1 VSPVL
6 EVDGVDAHHGDL
18 QALSGVSMTVDEGET
33 VAIIGANGAGKS
45 TLLAVIAGALA
56 ATSGTVRFA
65 GDDVAGTSTHRRV
78 ERGITLVPEGRR
90 LFPSLSV
97 EENLLVG
104 AHRGRPGPWTLE
116 RVHDLFPLLRPLA
129 ARAAGTLSGGEQQ
142 AVAIGRGLMANPRLL
157 LLDEVSLG
165 LAPLVVQ
172 QLYAAL
178 DEIVASGC
186 TVLVV
191 EQDVGQAL
199 GVADRVVC
207 LLEGR
212 VSLAGTPADLGPDAI
227 TQAYFGALPERSSAG
242 VAGHRVDALPGAA
255 DALPGTAEAARTLPG
270 AAGTQAGTAT
280 GRS

>member
-1 VSPVL
+1 VSGAAAPAGPLLV
-6 EVDGVDAHHGDL
+6 VDGVDAHHGDL
-18 QALSGVSMTVDEGET
+18 QALFGVSLAVDEGDV

-45 TLLAVIAGALA
+45 TLLAVIAGALRTTA
-56 ATSGTVRFA
+56 GTVRFA
-65 GDDVAGTSTHRRV
+65 GDDVAGVPGHRRV
-78 ERGITLVPEGRR
+78 EQGITLVPEGRR

-104 AHRGRPGPWTLE
+104 AFRGRPGPWTLD
-116 RVHDLFPLLRPLA
+116 RVYELFPLLRPLA

-142 AVAIGRGLMANPRLL
+142 AAAIGRGLMANPRLL

-178 DEIVASGC
+178 GAIVDAGC
-186 TVLVV
+186 TVVVV

-199 GVADRVVC
+199 GVADRVWC

-212 VSLAGTPADLGPDAI
+212 VSLSGVPADLETDAV
-227 TQAYFGALPERSSAG
+227 TGAYFGALSGPARRS
-242 VAGHRVDALPGAA
+242 
-255 DALPGTAEAARTLPG
+255 
-270 AAGTQAGTAT
+270 
-280 GRS
+280 